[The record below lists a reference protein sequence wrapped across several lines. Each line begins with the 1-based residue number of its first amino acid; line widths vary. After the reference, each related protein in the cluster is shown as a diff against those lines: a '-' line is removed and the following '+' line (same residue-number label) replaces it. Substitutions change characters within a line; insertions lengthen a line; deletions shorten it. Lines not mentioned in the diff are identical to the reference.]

1 MFSHNSVFNLESIGS
16 ELHLIGKLNFIKD
29 SLSNKQLPLLECWD
43 NGKYIVYWIEEGNF
57 AYDITSKLFEKSKET
72 TFILECKAI
81 LLKNN
86 VLHDVECLEIYKPYG
101 K

>member
-1 MFSHNSVFNLESIGS
+1 MFSHNSISNPDSIGT
-16 ELHLIGKLNFIKD
+16 EVYLMGKLNFIKD
-29 SLSNKQLPLLECWD
+29 PLSNKQLPLLECLD

-57 AYDITSKLFEKSKET
+57 AYDITSKLFEKAKET

-86 VLHDVECLEIYKPYG
+86 VLHVVESIELYKTYG